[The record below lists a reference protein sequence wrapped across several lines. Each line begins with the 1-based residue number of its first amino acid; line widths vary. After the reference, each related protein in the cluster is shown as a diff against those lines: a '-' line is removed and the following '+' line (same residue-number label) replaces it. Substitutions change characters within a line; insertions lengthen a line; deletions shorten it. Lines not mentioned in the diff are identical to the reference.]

1 MDPKEFTDQ
10 EVCIV
15 GIGNTAVDIAVD
27 LSKICKK
34 VYIFFIRLTYV

>member
-10 EVCIV
+10 EICVI
-15 GIGNTAVDIAVD
+15 GLGNTAVDTAVD

-34 VYIFFIRLTYV
+34 VHFY